1 MYFAPLLGLFLL
13 LSSLVMFLCSVGI
26 FQRAQV
32 PGAPAFDP
40 SSVASSS
47 REDPELAHLQ
57 AELAHMGEMLRA
69 RDEELAVFRS
79 THEQAGLHTSSPS
92 PPVIPPAGP
101 ESQEIPQSAPAPPP
115 DSIPEPAS
123 DPSSSET
130 VARLL
135 RERDDWVRERAELG
149 ERIRVLEEVRHSG
162 LPETSDRSLHD
173 AEFELMMERRMTDM
187 RVRSA
192 EQVVEAR
199 MDTIRVRLQAE
210 LDAARTEAR
219 RLQDQLTGSRESAGA
234 FIQRMVGPGS
244 QVEGSIGVDPRTTS
258 GRVWDYVQCD
268 MDL

>member
-1 MYFAPLLGLFLL
+1 M
-13 LSSLVMFLCSVGI
+13 
-26 FQRAQV
+26 
-32 PGAPAFDP
+32 
-40 SSVASSS
+40 
-47 REDPELAHLQ
+47 
-57 AELAHMGEMLRA
+57 
-69 RDEELAVFRS
+69 
-79 THEQAGLHTSSPS
+79 
-92 PPVIPPAGP
+92 
-101 ESQEIPQSAPAPPP
+101 PPP

-123 DPSSSET
+123 HPDPSSSET